1 MEIKLA
7 RMTVIITSGVNGI
20 DFTIQN
26 DGLKIN
32 NKFSLGMKN
41 EYPTELWNANTSSA
55 HQTHQ
60 NKTDIEVIDKYKGRE
75 IVGEINTKT

>member
-41 EYPTELWNANTSSA
+41 EYPTEL
-55 HQTHQ
+55 
-60 NKTDIEVIDKYKGRE
+60 
-75 IVGEINTKT
+75 